1 MDYRFRED
9 DAKRHFTS
17 SMSFAPTCNRDSW
30 VIRQSLMRRVRAFFE
45 SRGVLEVETPVLSN
59 ACGTDPQL
67 DYFEIESPRRFMMT
81 SPEFHM
87 KRLLAAGFGDIFQI
101 TKSFR
106 KDEFGAHHNNEF
118 SMVEWYRV
126 GMPQERLMDEVE
138 ALVSEIIGKPINA
151 RRTRWIDA
159 FRNYADVDPL
169 AADLPEFAEVC
180 MAREIPMPVGVSD
193 MSREDWWD
201 YLMVFAVEPAL
212 AKNGPEFILDYPQS
226 QAALAQTYVGEDGYT
241 WARRFELF
249 VEQVELCNGYTE
261 LTDAAEQRRRFGI
274 DLEIRRD
281 MGKPEPPI
289 DENFLNAL
297 ESGMPACSG
306 VALGL
311 DRLFMLAM
319 NKKEIKDVILFPSP
333 IA

>member
-1 MDYRFRED
+1 
-9 DAKRHFTS
+9 
-17 SMSFAPTCNRDSW
+17 
-30 VIRQSLMRRVRAFFE
+30 
-45 SRGVLEVETPVLSN
+45 
-59 ACGTDPQL
+59 
-67 DYFEIESPRRFMMT
+67 
-81 SPEFHM
+81 M

-126 GMPQERLMDEVE
+126 GMPQEKLMDEVE
-138 ALVSEIIGKPINA
+138 ALISEIIGKPINA

-159 FRNYADVDPL
+159 FKNYAGVNPL
-169 AADLPEFAEVC
+169 TASGEEFAAAC
-180 MAREIPMPVGVSD
+180 TARDIPLPAHGTS

-201 YLMVFAVEPAL
+201 YLMVFAVEPVL

-226 QAALAQTYVGEDGYT
+226 QAALAQTYVGEDGHT

-249 VEQVELCNGYTE
+249 VDQVELCNGYTE
-261 LTDAAEQRRRFGI
+261 LTDAAEQRRRFAA
-274 DLEIRRD
+274 DLEIRRG
-281 MGKPEPPI
+281 MNKPLPPI
-289 DENFLNAL
+289 DENFLEAL

-319 NKKEIKDVILFPSP
+319 GKSEIKDVILFPNP

>member
-1 MDYRFRED
+1 M
-9 DAKRHFTS
+9 KNN
-17 SMSFAPTCNRDSW
+17 FAPTCSRDSW
-30 VIRQSLMRRVRAFFE
+30 IKRQDLMRRVRAFFE
-45 SRGVLEVETPVLSN
+45 SRGILEVETPVVSS
-59 ACGTDPQL
+59 AGGTDPQL
-67 DYFEIESPRRFMMT
+67 DYFEVEGKRYLMT

-126 GMPQERLMDEVE
+126 GMSQEQLMDEVE
-138 ALVSEIIGKPINA
+138 ALVSEIFGKPIHA

-159 FRNYADVDPL
+159 FKNYAGVDPL
-169 AADLPEFAEVC
+169 AVSDNDFVEACKSRNIPLPADTT
-180 MAREIPMPVGVSD
+180 D

-226 QAALAQTYVGEDGYT
+226 QAALAQTYVGEDGHT

-261 LTDAAEQRRRFGI
+261 LTDAAEQRRRFQA
-274 DLEIRRD
+274 DLEIRKQ
-281 MGKPEPPI
+281 MGKPLPTL
-289 DENFLNAL
+289 DENFLAAL

-319 NKKEIKDVILFPSP
+319 DKKEIKDVILFPSP

>member
-1 MDYRFRED
+1 MSEQKDFR
-9 DAKRHFTS
+9 
-17 SMSFAPTCNRDSW
+17 PTCDRDSW
-30 VIRQSLMRRVRAFFE
+30 VQRQALMGKVRRFFE
-45 SRGVLEVETPVLSN
+45 TRGVLEVETPVVSN
-59 ACGTDPQL
+59 AGGTDPQL
-67 DYFEIESPRRFMMT
+67 DYFEVEGKRYLMT

-87 KRLLAAGFGDIFQI
+87 KRLLAAGYGDIFQI

-126 GMPQERLMDEVE
+126 GMPQEQLMDEVE
-138 ALVSEIIGKPINA
+138 ALVSEIIGQPVNA

-159 FRNYADVDPL
+159 FRNYAGVDPL
-169 AADLPEFAEVC
+169 VATSADFSAACTKRSIPLPADIS
-180 MAREIPMPVGVSD
+180 A

-226 QAALAQTYVGEDGYT
+226 QAALAQTYVGEDGHT

-249 VEQVELCNGYTE
+249 VDQVELCNGYTE
-261 LTDAAEQRRRFGI
+261 LTDAAEQRRRFEA
-274 DLEIRRD
+274 DLKIRKQ
-281 MGKPEPPI
+281 MGKPLPTL

-297 ESGMPACSG
+297 ESGMPPCSG

-311 DRLFMLAM
+311 DRLFMLALH
-319 NKKEIKDVILFPSP
+319 KKEIKDVLLFPSP

>member
-1 MDYRFRED
+1 M
-9 DAKRHFTS
+9 
-17 SMSFAPTCNRDSW
+17 
-30 VIRQSLMRRVRAFFE
+30 
-45 SRGVLEVETPVLSN
+45 LEVETPVLSN
-59 ACGTDPQL
+59 AGGTDPQL
-67 DYFEIESPRRFMMT
+67 DYFEVSGKPSRFLMT

-106 KDEFGAHHNNEF
+106 KDEFGSHHNNEF

-126 GMPQERLMDEVE
+126 GMPQGELMDEVE
-138 ALVSEIIGKPINA
+138 SLVSEIIGKPVKA

-159 FRNYADVDPL
+159 FRNYAGVDPFDTNL
-169 AADLPEFAEVC
+169 STFADACTARGIPLPADLSA
-180 MAREIPMPVGVSD
+180 

-226 QAALAQTYVGEDGYT
+226 QAALAQTFVGEDGHT

-249 VEQVELCNGYTE
+249 VDQVELCNGYTE
-261 LTDAAEQRRRFGI
+261 LTDAAEQRRRFVS
-274 DLEIRRD
+274 DLEIRRQ
-281 MGKPEPPI
+281 MGKPLPPV
-289 DENFLNAL
+289 DENFLAAL

-311 DRLFMLAM
+311 DRLFMLALG
-319 NKKEIKDVILFPSP
+319 KKEIKDVVLFPSP

>member
-1 MDYRFRED
+1 
-9 DAKRHFTS
+9 
-17 SMSFAPTCNRDSW
+17 MSFFPTCDRETW
-30 VIRQSLMRRVRAFFE
+30 KARQSLLAKVRAFFE
-45 SRGVLEVETPVLSN
+45 SRGVLEVETPVVSN
-59 ACGTDPQL
+59 AGGTDPQL
-67 DYFEIESPRRFMMT
+67 DYFEVEGGRYLMT

-87 KRLLAAGFGDIFQI
+87 KRLLAAGYGDIFQI

-126 GMPQERLMDEVE
+126 GMPQEQLMDEVE
-138 ALVSEIIGKPINA
+138 ALVSEIMGQPVNA

-159 FRNYADVDPL
+159 FRNYAGVDPL
-169 AADLPEFAEVC
+169 SATGGDFVAVCKSQSIPLPAD
-180 MAREIPMPVGVSD
+180 VSA

-226 QAALAQTYVGEDGYT
+226 QAALAQTYVGKDGHT

-249 VEQVELCNGYTE
+249 VDQVELCNGYTE
-261 LTDAAEQRRRFGI
+261 LTDAAEQRRRFNV
-274 DLEIRRD
+274 DLEIRKQ
-281 MGKPEPPI
+281 MGKPLPAL
-289 DENFLNAL
+289 DENFLAAL

-311 DRLFMLAM
+311 DRLFMLALH
-319 NKKEIKDVILFPSP
+319 KKEIKDVLLFPSV

>member
-1 MDYRFRED
+1 MQ
-9 DAKRHFTS
+9 
-17 SMSFAPTCNRDSW
+17 
-30 VIRQSLMRRVRAFFE
+30 RQALMNKVRTFFV
-45 SRGVLEVETPVLSN
+45 SRGVLEVETPTLSN
-59 ACGTDPQL
+59 AGGTDPQL
-67 DYFEIESPRRFMMT
+67 DYFEVEGGRFMMT

-126 GMPQERLMDEVE
+126 GMPQEQLMDEVE

-159 FRNYADVDPL
+159 FKNYAGVNPL
-169 AADLPEFAEVC
+169 TASGEEFAAAC
-180 MAREIPMPVGVSD
+180 TARDIPLPADGTA

-201 YLMVFAVEPAL
+201 YLMVFAVEPEL

-226 QAALAQTYVGEDGYT
+226 QAALAQTYVGEDSCT

-249 VEQVELCNGYTE
+249 VDQVELCNGYTE
-261 LTDAAEQRRRFGI
+261 LTDAAEQRRRFAA
-274 DLEIRRD
+274 DLEIRRG
-281 MGKPEPPI
+281 MNKPLPPI
-289 DENFLNAL
+289 DENFLAAL

-319 NKKEIKDVILFPSP
+319 GKEEIKDVILFPSP

>member
-1 MDYRFRED
+1 MNAGF
-9 DAKRHFTS
+9 K
-17 SMSFAPTCNRDSW
+17 PTCSRESW
-30 VIRQSLMRRVRAFFE
+30 VKRQALMNKVRTFFE
-45 SRGVLEVETPVLSN
+45 SHGVLEVETPVLS
-59 ACGTDPQL
+59 AAGGTDPQL
-67 DYFEIESPRRFMMT
+67 DYFEVEGKRFMMT

-126 GMPQERLMDEVE
+126 GMPQEKLMDEVE

-159 FRNYADVDPL
+159 FKNYAGVNPL
-169 AADLPEFAEVC
+169 TATSDEFATAC
-180 MAREIPMPVGVSD
+180 TAREIPLPAEGTA

-201 YLMVFAVEPAL
+201 YLMVFAVEPEL

-249 VEQVELCNGYTE
+249 VDQVELCNGYTE
-261 LTDAAEQRRRFGI
+261 LTDAKEQRRRFDA
-274 DLEIRRD
+274 DLEIRRG
-281 MGKPEPPI
+281 MNKPMPPI
-289 DENFLNAL
+289 DEHFLAAL

-319 NKKEIKDVILFPSP
+319 NKKEIKDVILFPSV

>member
-1 MDYRFRED
+1 
-9 DAKRHFTS
+9 
-17 SMSFAPTCNRDSW
+17 
-30 VIRQSLMRRVRAFFE
+30 
-45 SRGVLEVETPVLSN
+45 
-59 ACGTDPQL
+59 
-67 DYFEIESPRRFMMT
+67 
-81 SPEFHM
+81 M

-126 GMPQERLMDEVE
+126 GMPQEKLMDEVE
-138 ALVSEIIGKPINA
+138 SLVSEIIGSPINA

-159 FRNYADVDPL
+159 FKNYAGVNPL
-169 AADLPEFAEVC
+169 TASDDEFAAAC
-180 MAREIPMPVGVSD
+180 IARDIPLPADGTA

-201 YLMVFAVEPAL
+201 YLMVFAVEPEL
-212 AKNGPEFILDYPQS
+212 AKNGPEFILDYPPS
-226 QAALAQTYVGEDGYT
+226 QAALAQTYVDEDGYT

-261 LTDAAEQRRRFGI
+261 LTDAAEQRRRFAA
-274 DLEIRRD
+274 DLEIRRG
-281 MGKPEPPI
+281 MNKPLPPI
-289 DENFLNAL
+289 DENFLAAL

-319 NKKEIKDVILFPSP
+319 GKSEIKDVILFPSP

>member
-1 MDYRFRED
+1 MN
-9 DAKRHFTS
+9 S
-17 SMSFAPTCNRDSW
+17 SFKPTCSRESW
-30 VIRQSLMRRVRAFFE
+30 AQRQSLMRRVRDFFE
-45 SRGVLEVETPVLSN
+45 SRGILEVETPVLS
-59 ACGTDPQL
+59 AAGGTDPQL
-67 DYFEIESPRRFMMT
+67 DYFEVEGKRFMMT

-126 GMPQERLMDEVE
+126 GMPQDKLMDEVE

-159 FRNYADVDPL
+159 FKNYAGVNPL
-169 AADLPEFAEVC
+169 TASADEFAASC
-180 MAREIPMPVGVSD
+180 TAREIPLPADGTA

-201 YLMVFAVEPAL
+201 YLMVFAVEPEL

-249 VEQVELCNGYTE
+249 VDQVELCNGYTE
-261 LTDAAEQRRRFGI
+261 LTDAKEQRRRFDA
-274 DLEIRRD
+274 DLEIRRG
-281 MGKPEPPI
+281 MNKPLPPI
-289 DENFLNAL
+289 DEHFLAAL

-319 NKKEIKDVILFPSP
+319 KKENISDVILFPSI

>member
-1 MDYRFRED
+1 
-9 DAKRHFTS
+9 
-17 SMSFAPTCNRDSW
+17 MSFSPTCNRETW
-30 VIRQSLMRRVRAFFE
+30 KVRQSLLAKVRAFFD

-67 DYFEIESPRRFMMT
+67 DYFEIESPHRFMMT

-126 GMPQERLMDEVE
+126 GMPQEQLMDEVE
-138 ALVSEIIGKPINA
+138 ALVSEILDKPIHA

-159 FRNYADVDPL
+159 FKNYAGVDPL
-169 AADLPEFAEVC
+169 VAADNDFAEAC
-180 MAREIPMPVGVSD
+180 KSRNIPLPADTSN

-201 YLMVFAVEPAL
+201 YLMVFAIEPVL

-226 QAALAQTYVGEDGYT
+226 QAALAQTYVGEDGHT

-249 VEQVELCNGYTE
+249 VDQVELCNGYTE
-261 LTDAAEQRRRFGI
+261 LTDATEQRRRFEA
-274 DLEIRRD
+274 DLEIRKQ
-281 MGKPEPPI
+281 MGKPLPTL
-289 DENFLNAL
+289 DENFLEAL
-297 ESGMPACSG
+297 KSGMPACSG

>member
-1 MDYRFRED
+1 MRSNFR
-9 DAKRHFTS
+9 
-17 SMSFAPTCNRDSW
+17 PTCDRKTW
-30 VIRQSLMRRVRAFFE
+30 KARQSLLAKVRAFFE
-45 SRGVLEVETPVLSN
+45 SRGVLEVETPVVSN
-59 ACGTDPQL
+59 AGGTDPQL
-67 DYFEIESPRRFMMT
+67 DYFEVEGGRYLMT

-106 KDEFGAHHNNEF
+106 KDEFGTHHNNEF

-126 GMPQERLMDEVE
+126 GMPQEQLMDEVE
-138 ALVSEIIGKPINA
+138 ALVSDILGKPIHA

-159 FRNYADVDPL
+159 FRNYAGVDPL
-169 AADLPEFAEVC
+169 SATEGDFAAACTEHSIPLPT
-180 MAREIPMPVGVSD
+180 GVSA
-193 MSREDWWD
+193 MSQEDWWD

-226 QAALAQTYVGEDGYT
+226 QAALAQTYISEDGHT
-241 WARRFELF
+241 WAKRFELF
-249 VEQVELCNGYTE
+249 VDQVELCNGYTE
-261 LTDAAEQRRRFGI
+261 LTDAKEQRRRFEA
-274 DLEIRRD
+274 DLEIRRS
-281 MGKPEPPI
+281 MGKPLPTL
-289 DENFLNAL
+289 DKNFLAAL

>member
-1 MDYRFRED
+1 MN
-9 DAKRHFTS
+9 K
-17 SMSFAPTCNRDSW
+17 
-30 VIRQSLMRRVRAFFE
+30 VRRFFE
-45 SRGVLEVETPVLSN
+45 SHGVLEVETPVLSG
-59 ACGTDPQL
+59 AGGTDPQL
-67 DYFEIESPRRFMMT
+67 DYFEVEGTRFMMT

-106 KDEFGAHHNNEF
+106 KDEFGVHHNNEF

-126 GMPQERLMDEVE
+126 GMPQEKLMDEVE
-138 ALVSEIIGKPINA
+138 ALVSEIIGSPINA

-159 FRNYADVDPL
+159 FKNYAGVNPL
-169 AADLPEFAEVC
+169 AASDDEFAAAC
-180 MAREIPMPVGVSD
+180 TSREIPLPADGTA

-201 YLMVFAVEPAL
+201 YLMVFAVEPEL

-249 VEQVELCNGYTE
+249 VDQVELCNGYTE
-261 LTDAAEQRRRFGI
+261 LTDVKEQRRRFDADI
-274 DLEIRRD
+274 EIRRS
-281 MGKPEPPI
+281 MNKPLPPI
-289 DENFLNAL
+289 DEHFLAAL

-319 NKKEIKDVILFPSP
+319 KKEKISDVILFPSI

>member
-1 MDYRFRED
+1 M
-9 DAKRHFTS
+9 KS
-17 SMSFAPTCNRDSW
+17 NFAPTCDRETW
-30 VIRQSLMRRVRAFFE
+30 KARQSLLAKVRSFFV
-45 SRGVLEVETPVLSN
+45 SRGVLEVETPVVSN
-59 ACGTDPQL
+59 AGGTDPQL
-67 DYFEIESPRRFMMT
+67 DYFEVEGERYLMT

-87 KRLLAAGFGDIFQI
+87 KRLLAAGYGDIFQI

-126 GMPQERLMDEVE
+126 GMPQEQLMDEVE
-138 ALVSEIIGKPINA
+138 ALVSEIIGQPVNA

-159 FRNYADVDPL
+159 FRNYAGVDPL
-169 AADLPEFAEVC
+169 SASEADFVAACKFQNIPLPADIS
-180 MAREIPMPVGVSD
+180 A
-193 MSREDWWD
+193 MSRGDWWD

-226 QAALAQTYVGEDGYT
+226 QAALAQTYVGEDGHT

-249 VEQVELCNGYTE
+249 VDQVELCNGYTE
-261 LTDAAEQRRRFGI
+261 LTDAAEQRRRFEA
-274 DLEIRRD
+274 DLEIRKQ
-281 MGKPEPPI
+281 MGKPQPTL
-289 DENFLNAL
+289 DENFLAAL

-311 DRLFMLAM
+311 DRLFMLALH
-319 NKKEIKDVILFPSP
+319 KKEIKDVILFPSP

>member
-1 MDYRFRED
+1 
-9 DAKRHFTS
+9 
-17 SMSFAPTCNRDSW
+17 MSFKPTCDRDSW
-30 VIRQSLMRRVRAFFE
+30 VKRQALMNKVRRFFE
-45 SRGVLEVETPVLSN
+45 GRGVLEVETPTLSN
-59 ACGTDPQL
+59 AGGTDPQL
-67 DYFEIESPRRFMMT
+67 DYFEVEGKHFMMT

-126 GMPQERLMDEVE
+126 GMPQEKLMDEVE

-159 FRNYADVDPL
+159 FKNYAGVNPL
-169 AADLPEFAEVC
+169 TASGEEFVAACA
-180 MAREIPMPVGVSD
+180 AREIPLPAAGTA

-201 YLMVFAVEPAL
+201 YLMVFAVEPEL

-249 VEQVELCNGYTE
+249 VDQVELCNGYTE
-261 LTDAAEQRRRFGI
+261 LTD
-274 DLEIRRD
+274 
-281 MGKPEPPI
+281 
-289 DENFLNAL
+289 
-297 ESGMPACSG
+297 ST
-306 VALGL
+306 
-311 DRLFMLAM
+311 
-319 NKKEIKDVILFPSP
+319 
-333 IA
+333 